1 MTFFAITNAGV
12 AQNSCIH
19 TATLSHILSGY
30 SLFRAANA
38 GIESRVLVL
47 FGYAQTALNAVAT
60 FEIRPHECDKGL
72 LPTILLWVHLYPL
85 IFTNGC
91 IALVLIGNHTLNGS
105 FNLESE
111 KLLLCMLKGGGALLL
126 NSRMFRT
133 RLVELLAPPLE
144 FALTICIICLYRLQ
158 SSSRCLNHIYKKSAF
173 KIGRSFH
180 EV

>member
-1 MTFFAITNAGV
+1 MQGWR
-12 AQNSCIH
+12 QNSCIH
-19 TATLSHILSGY
+19 TAMLSHILSGY

-47 FGYAQTALNAVAT
+47 FGYTQTALNAVAT

-91 IALVLIGNHTLNGS
+91 IALVLIGNHTLKGS

-111 KLLLCMLKGGGALLL
+111 KLLLCMLKGGGALLPKL
-126 NSRMFRT
+126 KNVSHPSCET
-133 RLVELLAPPLE
+133 PGAT
-144 FALTICIICLYRLQ
+144 AGICFDYIICLYRLQ

-180 EV
+180 EVLKKM